1 MDSDLIMVAGILIL
15 MLSIPSAISAYADG
29 RGPWV
34 ALVVVI
40 LGAAALGWGWQNH
53 PTEMTLTE
61 VPHVIIRVLARVIP

>member
-40 LGAAALGWGWQNH
+40 LGAAVLGLSLIH
-53 PTEMTLTE
+53 
-61 VPHVIIRVLARVIP
+61 I